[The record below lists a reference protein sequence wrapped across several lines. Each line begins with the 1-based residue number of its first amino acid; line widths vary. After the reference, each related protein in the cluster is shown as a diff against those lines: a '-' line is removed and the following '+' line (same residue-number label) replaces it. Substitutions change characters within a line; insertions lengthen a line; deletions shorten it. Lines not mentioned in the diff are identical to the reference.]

1 MKQEL
6 KNKIREITEIQQLD
20 FEHDNKLFIDPYRID
35 EKRGELYKRAKEK
48 ILKYFDLFFYSVKHN
63 IRNNASKL
71 GEHLHEINATKLGYT
86 NKGDKPKGKGFC
98 KRDLLN
104 IFDEAIKI
112 KDYINDM
119 PDILVLAEN
128 VGPDKVSDLTT
139 NIIYEELLEFTI
151 DIIVKYN
158 LDIEL
163 KRKRKWIFDID
174 SKGWQKKEILVPCID
189 NEEILFIPDK
199 ITASY
204 EIFSY
209 KNVYN
214 KLVYPFYKTNTS
226 LHGLI
231 RLLKNREE
239 RPNCKKIK
247 EKYPMKRDTVKDF
260 KQKYTKEYTEYKENM
275 IKDYWRH

>member
-6 KNKIREITEIQQLD
+6 KNKIGEITEIQQLD
-20 FEHDNKLFIDPYRID
+20 FEHDNELFIDPYRID

-98 KRDLLN
+98 KRDLLI

-112 KDYINDM
+112 KDYIKDM

-151 DIIVKYN
+151 DIIAKYN
-158 LDIEL
+158 LGIEL
-163 KRKRKWIFDID
+163 KKKRKWIFDID

-226 LHGLI
+226 IHGLI

-239 RPNCKKIK
+239 RPNWKKIK
-247 EKYPMKRDTVKDF
+247 EKYPM
-260 KQKYTKEYTEYKENM
+260 
-275 IKDYWRH
+275 